1 MPFTCG
7 TIDEQRYKIY
17 MRDVMRS
24 YVREI
29 VEKDI
34 RYAYEICSELDPEWT
49 FKFQRKSKNI
59 LPYKINLVD
68 FIMSF
73 YDKVNLKDYV

>member
-7 TIDEQRYKIY
+7 SIDIERHKIY

-24 YVREI
+24 YVRTI

-34 RYAYEICSELDPEWT
+34 RYAYEICNELNPEWT
-49 FKFQRKSKNI
+49 KNLKRKYD
-59 LPYKINLVD
+59 YKRDLVD
-68 FIMSF
+68 FIMS
-73 YDKVNLKDYV
+73 YYEIVDLKQYV

>member
-1 MPFTCG
+1 MKMLKMKMPFTCG
-7 TIDEQRYKIY
+7 IINIEGHKNY

-34 RYAYEICSELDPEWT
+34 RYTYEICNELNPDWKRLT
-49 FKFQRKSKNI
+49 
-59 LPYKINLVD
+59 YKKDLVD
-68 FIMSF
+68 FIMSY
-73 YDKVNLKDYV
+73 YDKVDLKQYV